1 MCGRATGRRGELRL
15 AKLSLAV
22 SDSFLS
28 ERRKGGRRK
37 RDGGRKE
44 GRGGPYDTPELP
56 LFDPSLLRSSG
67 PSRATDFQFFF
78 KLHATSSRSNSLPRP
93 SPRLRLLCSF
103 SLSFSCPLFTSVP
116 LSSELVS
123 VSDPHEQKSVASK
136 DKPRERGPR
145 IDLMRIIPALIAW
158 NGTSSACPA
167 SSPASWLVDS
177 LSD

>member
-1 MCGRATGRRGELRL
+1 MGQRE
-15 AKLSLAV
+15 
-22 SDSFLS
+22 
-28 ERRKGGRRK
+28 
-37 RDGGRKE
+37 E
-44 GRGGPYDTPELP
+44 GRTRRALRYPRVA
-56 LFDPSLLRSSG
+56 SLRSFPPEIVRPVKSHRF
-67 PSRATDFQFFF
+67 PVFL
-78 KLHATSSRSNSLPRP
+78 LHATSSRSNSLPRP

-123 VSDPHEQKSVASK
+123 VSDPHEQKSVASRG
-136 DKPRERGPR
+136 KPRERGPR